1 MKDSGRAAD
10 ACPQPPYDGGV
21 FAPLTYLT
29 GAVLVV
35 LAILAAV
42 ALLRGKPID
51 DPMFWTGLAA
61 EGCMVALLAV
71 GVALSGHGAQGM
83 STPLFIAYL
92 AGMVV
97 ALPVAGFWAI
107 AERESRSSSGVML
120 VAALGL
126 FVMLFRL
133 VQIWNGT
140 T

>member
-1 MKDSGRAAD
+1 M
-10 ACPQPPYDGGV
+10 

-35 LAILAAV
+35 LAILAAI

-51 DPMFWTGLAA
+51 DPMFWTGLTA

-140 T
+140 S